1 MRFLRYPQKHQ
12 TDISGTAWNN
22 KLVEQCVHGI
32 LEQNGGEKKKEKNS
46 QTLLSCRG
54 KGLSET
60 RAIHPF
66 RKTLRSILSHH
77 PWKNF
82 RDINSSRSIFISGM
96 NVRNKAER
104 QVWSKLDK
112 FAWESK
118 FYHNFA
124 RRKFFQF
131 SS

>member
-1 MRFLRYPQKHQ
+1 MSLFPSPDSFSFTEIDDGDRVNEIPPPPSQEHEA
-12 TDISGTAWNN
+12 DISGSAWNN
-22 KLVEQCVHGI
+22 KLVEQCVRGI
-32 LEQNGGEKKKEKNS
+32 LEQNGGEREREKKGKNS
-46 QTLLSCRG
+46 QTLLPSRG

-66 RKTLRSILSHH
+66 RKTVRSILSHH

-104 QVWSKLDK
+104 QV
-112 FAWESK
+112 
-118 FYHNFA
+118 
-124 RRKFFQF
+124 
-131 SS
+131 

>member
-1 MRFLRYPQKHQ
+1 MRFLRYPEEQQ
-12 TDISGTAWNN
+12 ADISGWNN
-22 KLVEQCVHGI
+22 KLVGQCVRGI
-32 LEQNGGEKKKEKNS
+32 LEQNGGGKRKRVS
-46 QTLLSCRG
+46 GLITLSWQGIIIRNTSDPPPLSN
-54 KGLSET
+54 
-60 RAIHPF
+60 
-66 RKTLRSILSHH
+66 RSILSHR

-104 QVWSKLDK
+104 QAWSKLDK